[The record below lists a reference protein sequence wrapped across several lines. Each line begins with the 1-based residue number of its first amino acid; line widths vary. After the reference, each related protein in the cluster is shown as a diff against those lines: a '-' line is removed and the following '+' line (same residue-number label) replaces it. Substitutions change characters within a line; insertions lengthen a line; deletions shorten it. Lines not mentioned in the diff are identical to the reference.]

1 MSIGKNTNPILCT
14 SCGACENIC
23 PKNAIKMKEDEQGFL
38 YPSIDEEKCINCHL
52 CEIVCQNI
60 DTITK
65 NFPSKTIALQS
76 KNYALTKKSSSGG
89 MFAQIAKY
97 ILSNNG
103 VVFGCTMEKINNEFD
118 VKHIYIDDEKD
129 LYKLQGSKYVQSNIK
144 NTYKEAKQFL
154 KQNRL
159 VLFSGTPCQIAGLKA
174 FLNKDY
180 NNLLTVDLSC
190 EGVPSLKLFNSYVKF
205 LENKKNLLE
214 IVNFKF
220 KNKKIFGWST
230 TGFTVLYKT
239 KKNKL
244 KEKIIY
250 QTTSSY
256 FNLFINGGIHRESC
270 YNCQFTGLNRISDI
284 TIADCWGIEIEYP
297 NLLKQNG
304 GTLDKDKGISLVLI
318 NTNKGKEILGK
329 IKENLIIE
337 NIDITK
343 LKKYNGPLRYPIKLN
358 DTSKQYLAIYEKFG
372 YEKMDK
378 LFKKNLGWKYFY
390 YKIKEHTPKFIKNI
404 IKLFIHKPTNKVDCL
419 LLTWFAWKNYGS
431 ILTAYALKESI
442 KKLGFSAR
450 YINNGMSIGYAKKFN
465 KKYAEKTDLCLVNKD
480 FENLNKLSDT
490 IIVGADNQLSYKDM
504 KGLTYQSLL
513 DFADSST
520 KKMIISGSFG
530 SWNFEEEPE
539 IMQDLELLFK
549 RFDFI
554 STREDISKQKLK
566 EKFNIDAEWFMDPVF
581 FLKKQDYEKLIENTK
596 TNNYE
601 NSIMSYVLYPNE
613 DTTNTIKYL
622 QEKYNL
628 KVNQFYGNQL
638 APYKETNNNKSV
650 ENWLKSI
657 RDSKFIVTDSFHC
670 VAFAI
675 IFNRPVICLKN
686 KCDTTRFSSIF
697 KKLNVNIPIYKN
709 FQDFLENFNNTQSI
723 NYEMINKNLDN
734 QRKQI
739 LIKIKEELRK
749 EKQQKNDI
757 EKQFTKLKEKYQKL
771 HPDVFY
777 RKNKFFYLFFIHIF
791 ISPIA
796 DKIRKNKLLKELQH
810 EKD

>member
-1 MSIGKNTNPILCT
+1 MGKSNKKKCT
-14 SCGACENIC
+14 ACGACENIC
-23 PKNAIKMKEDEQGFL
+23 PKNAIKMKEDAQGFL
-38 YPSIDEEKCINCHL
+38 YPSIDEKKCINCHL

-65 NFPSKTIALQS
+65 NFPPKTIALQS

-103 VVFGCTMEKINNEFD
+103 IVFGCAMEKINNEFD

-154 KQNRL
+154 EQNRL

-220 KNKKIFGWST
+220 RNKKIFGWST

-318 NTNKGKEILGK
+318 NTNKGKEILEK

-343 LKKYNGPLRYPIKLN
+343 LKKHNGPLRYPIKLN
-358 DTSKQYLAIYEKFG
+358 DTSKQYLPIYEKFG
-372 YEKMDK
+372 YEEMDK
-378 LFKKNLGWKYFY
+378 VFRKNLGLKYFY
-390 YKIKEHTPKFIKNI
+390 YKIKERTPKFIKNI
-404 IKLFIHKPTNKVDCL
+404 IKLFMHKPTNKVDCL
-419 LLTWFAWKNYGS
+419 LLTWFAGINYGS

-442 KKLGFSAR
+442 KQLGFSVK
-450 YINNGMSIGYAKKFN
+450 YINNGIPISYAKDFN
-465 KKYAEKTDLCLVNKD
+465 KKYADKTDLCLVNKD
-480 FENLNKLSDT
+480 FENLNKLSNT
-490 IIVGADNQLSYKDM
+490 FIVGADNQLDFSCVNKRM
-504 KGLTYQSLL
+504 YQNLL
-513 DFADSST
+513 DFANSHS

-530 SWNFEEEPE
+530 SWDWEEKSEV
-539 IMQDLELLFK
+539 MQNLELLFK

-709 FQDFLENFNNTQSI
+709 FQDFLDDFDNSPNDDFEKI
-723 NYEMINKNLDN
+723 NQNIEIN
-734 QRKQI
+734 RTQI
-739 LIKIKEELRK
+739 LTKIKNELEK
-749 EKQQKNDI
+749 PKQQKLEI
-757 EKQFTKLKEKYQKL
+757 EKQFIKSKGKYNKL
-771 HPDVFY
+771 HPDLFY
-777 RKNKFFYLFFIHIF
+777 KQNRFFYLYFINPFIMPIVYKIKKNKFE
-791 ISPIA
+791 
-796 DKIRKNKLLKELQH
+796 KELKH
-810 EKD
+810 GNN